1 MNRKKLDQVK
11 SSLRSD
17 DLNGVYGDDDGDGYS
32 QIYLDLGKL
41 APKDQQ
47 VL

>member
-1 MNRKKLDQVK
+1 MNGKKLDQVK

-17 DLNGVYGDDDGDGYS
+17 YLNGVYDDDGDGHS